1 MTWFQTRTIF
11 LVSSTSLDATEDT
24 EADMST
30 INNISDVVIRA
41 AASQAISAA
50 RKWGVDPVDLIEQ
63 RLRCI
68 GVRLNMRAESTD
80 GHDLVEMGDGRWLRY
95 APHMGP
101 DAVIICD

>member
-1 MTWFQTRTIF
+1 
-11 LVSSTSLDATEDT
+11 
-24 EADMST
+24 MST

-50 RKWGVDPVDLIEQ
+50 RTWGVNPVDLIQQ
-63 RLRCI
+63 RLRRI
-68 GVRLNMRAESTD
+68 GVRLVMLAESSD
-80 GHDLVEMGDGRWLRY
+80 GHDLARMEDGRWLRY

>member
-1 MTWFQTRTIF
+1 MK
-11 LVSSTSLDATEDT
+11 DT

-50 RKWGVDPVDLIEQ
+50 RTWGVNPVDLIQQ
-63 RLRCI
+63 RLRRI
-68 GVRLNMRAESTD
+68 GVRLVMLAESSD
-80 GHDLVEMGDGRWLRY
+80 GHDVARMADGRWLRY